1 MAKRVN
7 RSEVDT
13 RLTRQGPTAQ
23 NEPLSSRCKTL
34 NHLCQKT
41 VKMVSGNIDIITG
54 KIQNFPRDWVNT
66 STQGIPEREIGL
78 DNKGKVMMIMPW
90 KENHGFWTDSSVQVD
105 ELAKSRDMTFGNKEE
120 FERLWDEFDAKN

>member
-1 MAKRVN
+1 
-7 RSEVDT
+7 
-13 RLTRQGPTAQ
+13 L
-23 NEPLSSRCKTL
+23 
-34 NHLCQKT
+34 
-41 VKMVSGNIDIITG
+41 VSGNIDIITG